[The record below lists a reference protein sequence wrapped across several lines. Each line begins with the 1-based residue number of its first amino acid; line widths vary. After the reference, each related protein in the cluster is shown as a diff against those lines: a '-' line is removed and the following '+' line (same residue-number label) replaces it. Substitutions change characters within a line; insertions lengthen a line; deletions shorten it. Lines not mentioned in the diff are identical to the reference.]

1 MIQRFINDLKRLLSG
16 RDVRFPVG
24 VVDTSYGSD
33 SPDIIYL
40 TVFGESV
47 EIADGDIGEL
57 TTLCYSKGSQIRELY
72 EIIDSDF
79 VSWLFGYKSESLYL
93 STNFRDIL
101 SIEWS
106 GKSWN
111 TTYDESILKVCGIS
125 LDGVDDFSDLD
136 LFWYIIE
143 KLDVEVLKICDVLC
157 SIYGFGPILTHCGFC
172 IDKVNGGYRVHA
184 DPNNLLRASVI
195 FDGDGITVKDAKEMK
210 LMKEMYSL

>member
-40 TVFGESV
+40 TVFGEPV
-47 EIADGDIGEL
+47 EIVDGDIGEL
-57 TTLCYSKGSQIRELY
+57 TTLCYSKASHIQELY
-72 EIIDSDF
+72 DIIDSDF

-106 GKSWN
+106 GKSWV
-111 TTYDESILKVCGIS
+111 TTYDVDILKVCGIS

-157 SIYGFGPILTHCGFC
+157 SIYGMGIILSNCGFV

-184 DPNNLLRASVI
+184 SGGDIISSSVI
-195 FDGDGITVKDAKEMK
+195 FDGDGITVKDSKEME

>member
-33 SPDIIYL
+33 SPDVIYL

-57 TTLCYSKGSQIRELY
+57 TTLCYSKASHIQELY
-72 EIIDSDF
+72 DILDSDF
-79 VSWLFGYKSESLYL
+79 VSWLYGYKSESLYL

-106 GKSWN
+106 GKSWV
-111 TTYDESILKVCGIS
+111 TTYDVDILKVCGIS

-157 SIYGFGPILTHCGFC
+157 SIYGMGIILSNCGFV

-184 DPNNLLRASVI
+184 SGGDIISSSVI
-195 FDGDGITVKDAKEMK
+195 FDGDGITVKDAKEME

>member
-40 TVFGESV
+40 TVFGEPV
-47 EIADGDIGEL
+47 EIVDGDIGEL
-57 TTLCYSKGSQIRELY
+57 TTLCYSKASHIQELY
-72 EIIDSDF
+72 DIIDSDF

-106 GKSWN
+106 GKSWV
-111 TTYDESILKVCGIS
+111 TTYDVDILKVCGIS
-125 LDGVDDFSDLD
+125 LDVVDDFSDLD

-157 SIYGFGPILTHCGFC
+157 SIYGMGIILSNCGFV

-184 DPNNLLRASVI
+184 SGGDIISSSVI
-195 FDGDGITVKDAKEMK
+195 FDGDGITVKDSKEME